1 MGQIWSLVNS
11 LQMLMT
17 NCLLNVPMPGNVFL
31 LMTNLNTLSSGDLL
45 PSDEILSNIFNF
57 TPTQI
62 ANVGLAA
69 MGVDSARLTKYMG
82 SITIAMP
89 FLLVMCGVYLI
100 AHAYR
105 DIFRVCYRLKNKIR
119 RTQFWNGSLRFWT
132 ECYLDLAIG
141 IGISFKNLRY
151 ETDSDYFDL
160 VFTIGCTTV
169 IVGLPIALAAIL
181 CRNPDLENDKFQE
194 KYGSITEGYKTAG
207 VHAGDTKKII
217 VWFLV
222 RRLLTAAVVVLLAD
236 QTITF

>member
-141 IGISFKNLRY
+141 IGISF
-151 ETDSDYFDL
+151 
-160 VFTIGCTTV
+160 
-169 IVGLPIALAAIL
+169 
-181 CRNPDLENDKFQE
+181 
-194 KYGSITEGYKTAG
+194 
-207 VHAGDTKKII
+207 
-217 VWFLV
+217 
-222 RRLLTAAVVVLLAD
+222 
-236 QTITF
+236 